1 MVTDIVVITYNRLDT
16 LKKTLRYILER
27 TTPGTYRLTVIDDV
41 SKDETLEP
49 KEELQ

>member
-27 TTPGTYRLTVIDDV
+27 TTPGTYRLTVIDD
-41 SKDETLEP
+41 DTLEP